1 MSDLEH
7 LIEEALRPIG
17 SGPPPPS
24 RDLFARVLDSV
35 ADDRARRRRA
45 RRTVALWVAAVA
57 LVATL
62 VLTLTPQSNGD
73 LLMPWW
79 ILELATNVVLVA
91 IAVWLGPF
99 IKRFGRAYA
108 ADVFHD
114 NPMTGKSYIV
124 LTDIVYYLIF
134 TAYICFTVKFAPSDD
149 WVNSVSALVTPQQLQ
164 SEVVRIG
171 GILLIIGLLH
181 GLNIV
186 LMPVLGRLFSL
197 NRRVTNTHGT
207 APEPPA

>member
-7 LIEEALRPIG
+7 LIEEALRPI
-17 SGPPPPS
+17 SATPPPS

-35 ADDRARRRRA
+35 ADDRTRRRRA
-45 RRTVALWVAAVA
+45 RRTVAQWVAGIAVVTA
-57 LVATL
+57 L

-79 ILELATNVVLVA
+79 ILELATTLVLVA
-91 IAVWLGPF
+91 IALWLGPF

-114 NPMTGKSYIV
+114 NPQTGKSYIV

-134 TAYICFTVKFAPSDD
+134 TAYILFTLSFAPRGD
-149 WVNSVSALVTPQQLQ
+149 WDNLFTGLVTPQQLE

-171 GILLIIGLLH
+171 GILLAIGILH

-197 NRRVTNTHGT
+197 NRRL
-207 APEPPA
+207 PRD